1 MNNTIRYPLYTGVDK
16 VYLGRATYQEA
27 FGFTKEDVNV
37 LLDKAVPNDR
47 DDRSEVIEK
56 ANELIRQWYDGY
68 YAYIDVRLYNPWS
81 VICFLE
87 QLQDWLEYNPSGTN
101 TEGLGEIAQTYWI
114 DTDSTAVLDK
124 LYSLMDDS
132 ARRTIVELI
141 NDFGKM
147 KSDPDYQRSIQ
158 VAFSNSILDS
168 YNTGSGIANFIEIQK
183 SVTFRQFNRG
193 RSNTDFMTIAYY
205 HGYLTYC
212 PGGYIAIPNYE
223 VLGFW
228 TALLGIKLIA
238 KKLQFNLL
246 YLSQYLFDEEYNKF
260 IDTIKFCYLSSGT
273 NIGPATQEKEYQN
286 MLFMLLNISS
296 TKARYFSSPE
306 LHTGGGRA
314 DIVLIPKEPGHT
326 GHIIELK
333 RIGPRD
339 EGDSGNQDSESTS
352 PGRAKK
358 SKDPLKGKSDKE
370 VFRALKKLATAGRN
384 QVVRKDYI
392 NSLVEH
398 AKTVLVTSIAFY
410 SRDFYV
416 SFERFEWN
424 GTNYVPDGQPVDY
437 DERRSIFGR
446 MISEDSGP
454 PQKKARLN

>member
-1 MNNTIRYPLYTGVDK
+1 MNNTIRYPLYANADETYPGW
-16 VYLGRATYQEA
+16 ATYQEA
-27 FGFTKEDVNV
+27 FGFTKEDVNG
-37 LLDKAVPNDR
+37 LLDKAIPNDR

-56 ANELIRQWYDGY
+56 ANELIQQWYDGY

-81 VICFLE
+81 VICFLK
-87 QLQDWLEYNPSGTN
+87 QLQYWLRRNPSGTD
-101 TEGLGEIAQTYWI
+101 TEGLEKIAQTYWI

-124 LYSLMDDS
+124 LYFLMDGS
-132 ARRTIVELI
+132 ARRAIVGLI

-147 KSDPDYQRSIQ
+147 KSDPDYRRSIR

-168 YNTGSGIANFIEIQK
+168 NNTGSEIANFIEIQK

-205 HGYLTYC
+205 HGYLAYC

-228 TALLGIKLIA
+228 TALLGIKLVA
-238 KKLQFNLL
+238 EKLQFNLL

-260 IDTIKFCYLSSGT
+260 IDTLKFCYLRSGT

-352 PGRAKK
+352 SGRIKR
-358 SKDPLKGKSDKE
+358 SQDPLKGKSDEEIFKS
-370 VFRALKKLATAGRN
+370 LKKLATAGRD

-392 NSLVEH
+392 NSLVDH
-398 AKTVLVTSIAFY
+398 AKTVLLTSIAFY

-424 GTNYVPDGQPVDY
+424 GTNYVPDGQSVDY
-437 DERRSIFGR
+437 DERRSIFGK
-446 MISEDSGP
+446 MIGEDGGSP
-454 PQKKARLN
+454 HKKAGLN